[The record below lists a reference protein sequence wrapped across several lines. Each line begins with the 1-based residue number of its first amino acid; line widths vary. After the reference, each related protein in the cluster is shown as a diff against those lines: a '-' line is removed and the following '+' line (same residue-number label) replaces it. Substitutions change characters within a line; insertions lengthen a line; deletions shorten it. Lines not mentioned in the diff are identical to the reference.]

1 MSRASTETVW
11 AQFGER
17 LRAFIAKRVKGE
29 ADVEDV
35 LQDVFAKIHAGLGGL
50 NEDEKLEAWL
60 FQVARRATLD
70 HFRRRSGS
78 RRSSEL
84 PEELA
89 EPKHDD
95 DRTAE
100 VASWLEPMMSLLPEE
115 DREVLRLADLEGL
128 SQKDLAAR
136 LRISVSGVKSRVQGA
151 RRRLKEAMLNCCH
164 FEMDRRGNAMDYTRK
179 RKDCGSCSCE

>member
-1 MSRASTETVW
+1 VNRASTETVW
-11 AQFGER
+11 AQFSGR
-17 LRAFIAKRVKGE
+17 LRAFIAKRVKVE
-29 ADVEDV
+29 ADIEDV
-35 LQDVFAKIHAGLGGL
+35 CRTCSPKIHAGLGGL

-95 DRTAE
+95 DRSAE
-100 VASWLEPMMSLLPEE
+100 VASWLEPMMALLPEA
-115 DREVLRLADLEGL
+115 DREALRLADLEGL

-136 LRISVSGVKSRVQGA
+136 LRISVSGVKSRVQRA
-151 RRRLKEAMLNCCH
+151 RRRLKNAVLDCCH
-164 FEMDRRGNAMDYTRK
+164 IEMDRRGNTMDYTRK
-179 RKDCGSCSCE
+179 RKDCGPCSCD